1 MAGDTFRG
9 GAIET
14 AGTLRPVERGGGSPL
29 IVRFFPKDGMKPK
42 TIVLSINASW
52 NILNFRM
59 GLIRALQAAGHRVV
73 ALAPADAWSE
83 RLSDAGVEYR
93 PIEIDRQG
101 LSPIRDL
108 ALLRRYWQ
116 ALREIRPDV
125 FLGYTAKPNVYGSLA
140 AHALGIAVINN
151 VSGLGTAFIRQGLLT
166 RIVSALYRRAF
177 RRSSTVFFQNAED
190 RDLFVAKRI
199 VVPSRARLLPGSGID
214 TTRFSPSGKP
224 RPEGPFAFLL
234 VARLLWDKGVREYV
248 EAARRVR
255 SEAPEARFRILGFLD
270 VENRTAVPRAEV
282 EAWVAEGLIDYL
294 GQADDV
300 RPAIEDCDCVVLPS
314 YREGL
319 PRTLLEAAA
328 MGRPII
334 ATDVPG
340 CRHVVEAEV
349 NGLLCAARD
358 PGSLAEAMLRM
369 IRAGEER
376 RSAWGRAGRER
387 VEREFDE
394 RIVADRYVEAIEAAV
409 P

>member
-1 MAGDTFRG
+1 MT
-9 GAIET
+9 
-14 AGTLRPVERGGGSPL
+14 
-29 IVRFFPKDGMKPK
+29 PK

-52 NILNFRM
+52 NIVNFRM

-73 ALAPADAWSE
+73 ALAPPDAWSE
-83 RLSDAGVEYR
+83 RLEAEGVEYR

-101 LSPIRDL
+101 LSPVRDL
-108 ALLRRYWQ
+108 ALLRRYWSI
-116 ALREIRPDV
+116 LRDIRPDL

-140 AHALGIAVINN
+140 AHALGIPVINN

-166 RIVSALYRRAF
+166 RLVSALYRLAF
-177 RRSSTVFFQNAED
+177 RGSATVFFQNAED
-190 RDLFVAKRI
+190 RDLFVAKRL
-199 VVPSRARLLPGSGID
+199 VRPDRAKLLPGSGID
-214 TTRFSPSGKP
+214 IERFKPSGLP
-224 RPEGPFAFLL
+224 RPERPFAFLL

-255 SEAPEARFRILGFLD
+255 AQAPEARFRILGFLD
-270 VENRTAVPRAEV
+270 VANRTAVPRADV
-282 EAWVAEGLIDYL
+282 EAWVAEGLIEYL

-300 RPAIEDCDCVVLPS
+300 RPAIEAADCVVLPS

-340 CRHVVEAEV
+340 CRHVVEPEV

-358 PGSLAEAMLRM
+358 PVSLAEAMLRM
-369 IRAGEER
+369 LRATPEQR
-376 RSAWGRAGRER
+376 ARWGRAGRER
-387 VEREFDE
+387 IEGEFDE
-394 RIVADRYVEAIEAAV
+394 RIVAERYLEAIEAAG

>member
-1 MAGDTFRG
+1 M
-9 GAIET
+9 T
-14 AGTLRPVERGGGSPL
+14 A
-29 IVRFFPKDGMKPK
+29 K

-52 NILNFRM
+52 NIVNFRM
-59 GLIRALQAAGHRVV
+59 GLIRALQAEGHRVV
-73 ALAPADAWSE
+73 ALAPADGWSD
-83 RLSDAGVEYR
+83 RLEAAGVEYR

-101 LSPIRDL
+101 LSPLRDL
-108 ALLRRYWQ
+108 ALLVRYWN
-116 ALREIRPDV
+116 ALRDIRPDV

-166 RIVSALYRRAF
+166 RIVSGLYRLAF
-177 RRSSTVFFQNAED
+177 RRSATVFFQNAED

-199 VVPSRARLLPGSGID
+199 VAADRARLLPGSGID
-214 TTRFSPSGKP
+214 TERFRPSGRP
-224 RPEGPFAFLL
+224 RPERPFAFLL

-255 SEAPEARFRILGFLD
+255 AEAPEARFRILGFLD
-270 VENRTAVPRAEV
+270 VENRTAVPRSEV

-294 GQADDV
+294 GHADDV
-300 RPAIEDCDCVVLPS
+300 RPAIEDSDCVVLPS

-340 CRHVVEAEV
+340 CRHVVESGV

-358 PGSLAEAMLRM
+358 SASLAEAMLRM
-369 IRAGEER
+369 VRAAPEER
-376 RSAWGRAGRER
+376 AAWGGAGRQR

-394 RIVADRYVEAIEAAV
+394 RIVAARYVEAVESAIGGKRST
-409 P
+409 